1 MAESRLIT
9 LAQVKEQAANFL
21 SLNKVDGNM
30 IDVAVATKVANQ
42 FDGDPLWF
50 FLNGPPS
57 HAKTEVLNSMRDYP
71 GVELLSSITKNTL
84 LSGKSIKDKE
94 GNVKNCSLLFNLN
107 DKLVVIKDFTT
118 ILSLHANDRT
128 EIYSQLREIYDGSY
142 KKAYGTGDV
151 VSWQGKIGI
160 LAAVTPAI
168 DRQISVNALLGER
181 FLHYRVF
188 GDNRVEAAKCALRHT
203 TGTGGPRK
211 AFREIMTDFLNQF
224 DELTDV
230 NVEIDDNTHDK
241 LAALAC
247 FCSIARASVIRSR
260 YDQTL
265 EAMPEAE
272 GPSRLAKQ
280 FKLLATALAVVR
292 DQKSVGND
300 VYQVIAKVAKD
311 TMPRLRLVV
320 LEAMWRLNQREEN
333 WYTTKEIALESGL
346 PTTTAKMKL
355 ENLHV
360 LGLLERQTK
369 SEGETAAYQWSPSK
383 NLTSMVR
390 TGEVFTT

>member
-1 MAESRLIT
+1 MAGSGSIT
-9 LAQVKEQAANFL
+9 LAQVKEQAGKFL

-30 IDVAVATKVANQ
+30 VDVAAACNVANQ
-42 FDGDPLWF
+42 FDGDPLWI

-57 HAKTEVLNSMRDYP
+57 HAKTEILNSMTDYP
-71 GVELLSSITKNTL
+71 GVEPISSITKNTL
-84 LSGKSIKDKE
+84 LSGKNIKDKS
-94 GNVKNCSLLFNLN
+94 GNIKNCSLLFGLN

-128 EIYSQLREIYDGSY
+128 EIYSQLREIYDGAY
-142 KKAYGTGDV
+142 KKAFGTGEV

-203 TGTGGPRK
+203 TGTAGPRE
-211 AFREIMTDFLNQF
+211 AFRQTMTKFLNQF
-224 DELTDV
+224 DELTGV

-247 FCSIARASVIRSR
+247 FCSIARASVIRNR
-260 YDQTL
+260 FDRTL

-272 GPSRLAKQ
+272 GPARLAKQ

-292 DQKSVGND
+292 GQEKVDD
-300 VYQVIAKVAKD
+300 AIYRVITKVAKD

-320 LEAMWRLNQREEN
+320 LEAMRRLNQREEN
-333 WYTTKEIALESGL
+333 WYTTKEIALEGGL
-346 PTTTAKMKL
+346 PTTTAKLKL
-355 ENLHV
+355 ENMHV
-360 LGLLERQTK
+360 LGLLERRTK

-383 NLTSMVR
+383 DFNSMVR
-390 TGEVFTT
+390 TGEVFAA